1 MGYRSRK
8 EIEKRMR
15 SDKKKQMSRLNV
27 LSWKWNIIF
36 NVLLG
41 IFALMIVIPV
51 LLMVIVSF
59 SSSDSINEVG
69 YNFFPTEWSLEGY
82 YYTLKMGSQLAYSYM
97 VTIAYATIGTLLSL
111 GVMAM
116 YAYVICQKKFWLER
130 ALTWFLFFTM
140 LFGGGLVPSY
150 ILNVRYYHLK
160 DTFWI
165 LLLPHLVS
173 AYWVIILRTF
183 IKTTIPE
190 ALFESARIDGAGHF
204 TIFFRIVCP
213 LFKAGLGT
221 IGLFSFVAKWNDWFT
236 GMLYIENNKLVPLQ
250 TLLTK
255 LQKNADYLKNN
266 AELASTPDGL
276 ALLKS
281 VPGTN
286 LRMACTVLAIVPV
299 LFAYPFFQRYF
310 VNGLTVGSIKE

>member
-1 MGYRSRK
+1 MKSSK
-8 EIEKRMR
+8 H
-15 SDKKKQMSRLNV
+15 KKLNRI
-27 LSWKWNIIF
+27 SWKWNLIF
-36 NVLLG
+36 NIILG
-41 IFALMIVIPV
+41 IAALTVIIPV

-59 SSSDSINEVG
+59 SSTGSISQVG
-69 YNFFPTEWSLEGY
+69 YNFFPVEWSLEGY
-82 YYTLKMGSQLAYSYM
+82 YYTFKMGSQLVYSYL
-97 VTIAYATIGTLLSL
+97 VTIAYSVIGTILGLL
-111 GVMAM
+111 VMSM
-116 YAYVICQKKFWLER
+116 FAYVICQKKFWLER
-130 ALTWFLFFTM
+130 GLTWFLFFTM

-165 LLLPHLVS
+165 LLLPSLVS

-183 IKTTIPE
+183 IKTSIPE
-190 ALFESARIDGAGHF
+190 ALFDSARIDGAGHF

-213 LFKAGLGT
+213 LSKAGMGT

-255 LQKNADYLKNN
+255 LQKNVDYLKNN
-266 AELASTPDGL
+266 SELASTPEGL
-276 ALLKS
+276 AMLKNM
-281 VPGTN
+281 PGTN
-286 LRMACTVLAIVPV
+286 LRMACTVLVVVPV

>member
-1 MGYRSRK
+1 
-8 EIEKRMR
+8 MR
-15 SDKKKQMSRLNV
+15 NEKKKQMNRISV
-27 LSWKWNIIF
+27 KWNIAFHII
-36 NVLLG
+36 LG
-41 IFALMIVIPV
+41 VAALVAAIPV

-59 SSSDSINEVG
+59 SSTESIQKVG
-69 YNFFPTEWSLEGY
+69 YNFLPQEWSLEGY
-82 YYTLKMGSQLAYSYM
+82 YYTFKLGSQLVYSYL
-97 VTIAYATIGTLLSL
+97 VTIAYSVLGTALGLL
-111 GVMAM
+111 VMAM
-116 YAYVICQKKFWLER
+116 YAYVICQKRFWLER
-130 ALTWFLFFTM
+130 GLTWFLFFTM
-140 LFGGGLVPSY
+140 LFAGGLVPSY

-165 LLLPHLVS
+165 LLLPGLMN

-183 IKTTIPE
+183 IKTSIPE
-190 ALFESARIDGAGHF
+190 ALFDSARIDGAGHF

-236 GMLYIENNKLVPLQ
+236 GMLYIENNKLIPLQ

-255 LQKNADYLKNN
+255 LQKNVDYLKKN
-266 AELASTPDGL
+266 AEIMSTPEGL
-276 ALLKS
+276 AMMKN

-286 LRMACTVLAIVPV
+286 LRMACTVLAVLPI

-310 VNGLTVGSIKE
+310 VSGLTVGSIKE

>member
-1 MGYRSRK
+1 MKSNK
-8 EIEKRMR
+8 H
-15 SDKKKQMSRLNV
+15 KKLNRI
-27 LSWKWNIIF
+27 SWKWNLIFIII
-36 NVLLG
+36 LG
-41 IFALMIVIPV
+41 IAALTVVIPV
-51 LLMVIVSF
+51 LLLVIVSF
-59 SSSDSINEVG
+59 SSTSSISEVG
-69 YNFFPTEWSLEGY
+69 YNFFPVEWSLEGY
-82 YYTLKMGSQLAYSYM
+82 YYTFKMGSQLAYSYL
-97 VTIAYATIGTLLSL
+97 VTIAYAVTGTIL
-111 GVMAM
+111 GLFVMSM
-116 YAYVICQKKFWLER
+116 FAYVICQKKFWLER
-130 ALTWFLFFTM
+130 GLTWFLFFTM

-165 LLLPHLVS
+165 LLLPSLVN

-183 IKTTIPE
+183 IRTSIPE
-190 ALFESARIDGAGHF
+190 ALFDSAKIDGAGHF

-255 LQKNADYLKNN
+255 LQKNVDYLKNN
-266 AELASTPDGL
+266 SEIASTPEGL
-276 ALLKS
+276 AMLKS
-281 VPGTN
+281 MPGTN
-286 LRMACTVLAIVPV
+286 LRMACTVLVVVPV